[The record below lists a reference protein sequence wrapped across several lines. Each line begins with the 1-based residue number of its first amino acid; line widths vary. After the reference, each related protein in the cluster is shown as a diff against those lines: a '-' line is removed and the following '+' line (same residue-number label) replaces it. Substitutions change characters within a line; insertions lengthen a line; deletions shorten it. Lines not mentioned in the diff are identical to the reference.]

1 MSNEGIKKV
10 FQTKLSDTSTLDL
23 EGIGVI
29 RFEGARIFKWVKY
42 NSGGDA
48 IACVAQGMTYYH
60 GDDGVVL
67 DSAAEVTSD
76 LSSSGAA
83 GAEIGAG
90 VAVAIIANGS
100 YGWIQIK
107 GITILAVTLT
117 SGIDGD
123 RLTPTG
129 AGDKTLA
136 AVDIASVTTANTMI
150 CAIAL
155 DASAKIVLL
164 DCPW

>member
-1 MSNEGIKKV
+1 MGNESVKKV
-10 FQTKLSDTSTLDL
+10 FQTPLDATAVTDV

-29 RFEGARIFKWVKY
+29 RFEGARVFKWVKY

-48 IACVAQGMTYYH
+48 IACVVGGMTYYH

-90 VAVAIIANGS
+90 VAQAIIATGEF
-100 YGWIQIK
+100 GWIQIK
-107 GITILAVTLT
+107 GIAILAVTL
-117 SGIDGD
+117 SGGVDGD
-123 RLTPTG
+123 PLTPTG
-129 AGDKTLA
+129 ANDKTLD
-136 AVDIASVTTANTMI
+136 AVDTTSAATANTHV
-150 CAIAL
+150 CAHAI
-155 DASAKIVLL
+155 DASAKEVLL